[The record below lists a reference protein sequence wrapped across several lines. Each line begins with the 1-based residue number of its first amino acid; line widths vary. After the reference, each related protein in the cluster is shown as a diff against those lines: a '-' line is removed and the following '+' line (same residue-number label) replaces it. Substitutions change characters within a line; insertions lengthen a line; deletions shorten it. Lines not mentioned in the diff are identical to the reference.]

1 MVKRSFAG
9 RSEYGGSI
17 FLIQLVMIAAC
28 ITGCVGSGGSGSQ
41 VPPRA
46 GDVWEIDPDAGRPS
60 QPGAVLAYVNG
71 LHVIV
76 LDGNDAYAGM
86 TPLKTEPGPSGGRS
100 IKLSNGSEAV
110 LTPSGEGRA
119 NLRFSTGESIGMRK
133 RVGR

>member
-9 RSEYGGSI
+9 RAESAASI
-17 FLIQLVMIAAC
+17 FLILLVMIAAS
-28 ITGCVGSGGSGSQ
+28 ITGCIESGGSGSQ

-76 LDGNDAYAGM
+76 LDGGDAYAGM
-86 TPLKTEPGPSGGRS
+86 TAMKTGPGPNGGLS
-100 IKLSNGSEAV
+100 IKLSNGLEAV

-119 NLRFSTGESIGMRK
+119 DLRFSTGESIGMRK
-133 RVGR
+133 RVSR